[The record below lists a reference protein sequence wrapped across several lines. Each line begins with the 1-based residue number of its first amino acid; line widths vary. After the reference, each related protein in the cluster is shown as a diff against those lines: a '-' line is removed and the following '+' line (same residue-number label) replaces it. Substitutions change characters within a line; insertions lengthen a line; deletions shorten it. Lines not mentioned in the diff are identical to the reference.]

1 MDNPKN
7 VNFITTFC
15 RRHLTA
21 TIAMLATFTLLMVF
35 TVVAFWF
42 TMTSALNNYLTQQ
55 TEVLG
60 SSLATQ
66 ASFNATQSILN
77 NDLLSLNVL
86 LTRLVIDDNILS
98 ARVYNKQDELLA
110 EASSDNSMSYN
121 SGAEIRPNE
130 DSRVY
135 SSSVKFRNEIV
146 GHVLITLDRT
156 PSQNTLDHLNSLLIS
171 MAIFICALAFV
182 VVFLLSR
189 WLFNPII
196 RTTEVLEALSHKH
209 NDAIL
214 PNASYREALELIAS
228 TKAVQAVD
236 WHKQEPLEESVETKE
251 KTLAAPQLEMDFDK
265 LFIEQN
271 RRSCALF
278 FKINHLE
285 VWQQS
290 MSPLQVANLL
300 TPIYRALFHSS
311 EIFLGQV
318 HQHQGNSAVIFYRAQ
333 DCEESLYTNA
343 VCTAQLFLGLIEQLM
358 TSELYHDVPKIDF
371 HFGLHQGNSHILQMM
386 EQDHLDATKI
396 PTLLHNMQQLRQ
408 SSSKNSLLLSEE
420 VFTLPDIQN
429 KVFTGLPE
437 IVQPDNTDDEIM
449 AYSVKGVAEKLNL
462 TIQSHIASIGDTAAS
477 QVEAKQDAT
486 EDKLDAVDELLNIVA
501 SKH

>member
-7 VNFITTFC
+7 VNVITTFC

-42 TMTSALNNYLTQQ
+42 TVTSALNNYLTQQ

-110 EASSDNSMSYN
+110 EASSDHSMSYN

-130 DSRVY
+130 DRRVY

-156 PSQNTLDHLNSLLIS
+156 PSQNTLNHLNNLLIS
-171 MAIFICALAFV
+171 VAIFICALAFV

-214 PNASYREALELIAS
+214 PDASYREALELIAS
-228 TKAVQAVD
+228 TKAVQAID
-236 WHKQEPLEESVETKE
+236 WRTEEPAEANIEIVVNPE
-251 KTLAAPQLEMDFDK
+251 AAPQLEMDFDK
-265 LFIEQN
+265 LFTEQKM
-271 RRSCALF
+271 RSCALF
-278 FKINHLE
+278 FEISHLE
-285 VWQQS
+285 AWQQN
-290 MSPLQVANLL
+290 MPPLQVANLL

-318 HQHQGNSAVIFYRAQ
+318 HQYQGNSAVIFYRAQ
-333 DCEESLYTNA
+333 DCEDSLYTNA

-358 TSELYHDVPKIDF
+358 SSELYHAAPKIDF
-371 HFGLHQGNSHILQMM
+371 HFGLHQGNSQILDMM
-386 EQDHLDATKI
+386 ENDLLDATKI
-396 PTLLHNMQQLRQ
+396 PTLLHDMQQLSQ
-408 SSSKNSLLLSEE
+408 SSHKNSLLLSEE

-462 TIQSHIASIGDTAAS
+462 IIQSHIISIGDIPTS
-477 QVEAKQDAT
+477 QAEAQQDAT
-486 EDKLDAVDELLNIVA
+486 EGKLDAVDDLLNIVA